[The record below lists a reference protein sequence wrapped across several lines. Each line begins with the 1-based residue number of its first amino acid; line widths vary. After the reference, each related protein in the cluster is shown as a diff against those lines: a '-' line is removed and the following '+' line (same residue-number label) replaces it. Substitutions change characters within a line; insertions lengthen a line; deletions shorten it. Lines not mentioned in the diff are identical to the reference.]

1 MNALKIFFRK
11 YRILLT
17 VVLFAIVFNAC
28 QDQELTTIEPR
39 DDIMQSTYGVIPG
52 KYIVVLKERNFDNLR
67 TIDDYRARTEIVRN
81 ISMNI
86 LAANNIDVENL
97 EHVYSVALQ
106 GFAAE
111 MSDSHA
117 DLLRQDPGVKYVE
130 QDQFYTLAP
139 PGRGKPGGGGD
150 GDDDTPTQTTPWGI
164 KRVNGG
170 VAYSGNVAWI
180 IDTGIDLDHPD
191 LNVDVR
197 RSVSF
202 LGGRDAKDPDDAH
215 GHGTHV
221 AGTVAAINNSI
232 GVIGVAA
239 GATVIS
245 VRVLDRRGSGTVS
258 GVIAGV
264 DHVAGNGSSGDV
276 ANMSLGGGYSL
287 ALNDAVINASA
298 KVKFAIAAGNSS
310 DDAINYSPASASYS
324 YSSDELILIKNPNI
338 FTVSAMSF
346 GDLWASF
353 SNFGPWVNYCV
364 PGVGVEST
372 WKKGG
377 YKTISGTSMAAPHIA
392 GVLLLGNISTDGLV
406 NGDPDGEPDPIGVH
420 IE

>member
-86 LAANNIDVENL
+86 LAANNIDVEKL

-106 GFAAE
+106 GFATE
-111 MSDSHA
+111 MSDRHA
-117 DLLRQDPGVKYVE
+117 DLLRQDPRVKYVE

-139 PGRGKPGGGGD
+139 PPGKGKPDGGGD

-164 KRVNGG
+164 ARVNVNGG
-170 VAYSGNVAWI
+170 AEYSGVAWI

-191 LNVDVR
+191 LNVDGG
-197 RSVSF
+197 RSVSV
-202 LGGRDAKDPDDAH
+202 LGGKDYDDPDDAH

-221 AGTVAAINNSI
+221 AGTVAAIDNDF

-245 VRVLDRRGSGTVS
+245 VRVLDRRGRGTLS

-264 DHVAGNGSSGDV
+264 VHVAVNGSPGDV
-276 ANMSLGGGYSL
+276 ANMSLGGGYSQ
-287 ALNDAVINASA
+287 ALNDAVINASDE
-298 KVKFAIAAGNSS
+298 VKFAIAAGNSS

-324 YSSDELILIKNPNI
+324 YSSDGLILIKNPNI
-338 FTVSAMSF
+338 FTVSAMSE

-353 SNFGPWVNYCV
+353 SNYGNPPVDYCG

-392 GVLLLGNISTDGLV
+392 GVLLLGIRTDGSV
-406 NGDPDGEPDPIGVH
+406 IGDPDGNADPIGVH
-420 IE
+420 

>member
-86 LAANNIDVENL
+86 LAANNIDVEKL

-150 GDDDTPTQTTPWGI
+150 GDDDTPTQTKPWGI
-164 KRVNGG
+164 LRVNGG
-170 VAYSGNVAWI
+170 ETYTGGKVAWI

-191 LNVDVR
+191 LNVDDEGR
-197 RSVSF
+197 NVSF
-202 LGGRDAKDPDDAH
+202 LGGRDTKDPDDAH

-221 AGTVAAINNSI
+221 AGTVAAIDNDI

-245 VRVLDRRGSGTVS
+245 VRVLDRRGSGTLS

-264 DHVAGNGSSGDV
+264 VYVAANGSPGDV
-276 ANMSLGGGYSL
+276 ANMSLGGGYSK
-287 ALNDAVINASA
+287 ALNDAVFNASA
-298 KVKFAIAAGNSS
+298 TTGIKFAIAAGNSS
-310 DDAINYSPASASYS
+310 DDAINYSPASAVG
-324 YSSDELILIKNPNI
+324 DNI
-338 FTVSAMSF
+338 YTVSAMSE

-353 SNFGPWVNYCV
+353 SNFGNPPIDYCG

-392 GVLLLGNISTDGLV
+392 GILLLGDIGTDGTTV
-406 NGDPDGEPDPIGVH
+406 IGDPDGTPDLICVH
-420 IE
+420 

>member
-86 LAANNIDVENL
+86 LAANNIDVEKL

-150 GDDDTPTQTTPWGI
+150 GDDDTPTQTKPWGI
-164 KRVNGG
+164 DRVNKGG
-170 VAYSGNVAWI
+170 AVDYGDNVAWI

-191 LNVDVR
+191 LNVDEEK
-197 RSVSF
+197 SVSF
-202 LGGRDAKDPDDAH
+202 LGGRDDPDDAH

-221 AGTVAAINNSI
+221 AGTVAAIDNDI
-232 GVIGVAA
+232 GVIVVAPE
-239 GATVIS
+239 ATLIS
-245 VRVLDRRGSGTVS
+245 VRVLDRRGSGTLS

-264 DHVAGNGSSGDV
+264 DYVAAKGSSGDV
-276 ANMSLGGGYSL
+276 ANMSLGGGKST
-287 ALNDAVINASA
+287 ALNDAVIIASA

-310 DDAINYSPASASYS
+310 DDASNYSPASA
-324 YSSDELILIKNPNI
+324 NGPNDGLKI
-338 FTVSAMSF
+338 PNLFTVSAMSI
-346 GDLWASF
+346 GDQWASF
-353 SNFGPWVNYCV
+353 SNYGNPPIDYCG

-420 IE
+420 

>member
-86 LAANNIDVENL
+86 LAANNIDVEKL

-106 GFAAE
+106 GFATE
-111 MSDSHA
+111 LSDSHA

-139 PGRGKPGGGGD
+139 PPGKGKPGGGGD
-150 GDDDTPTQTTPWGI
+150 SDPPAQTTPWGI
-164 KRVNGG
+164 KRVKGG
-170 VAYSGNVAWI
+170 VAYSGNNVAWI

-191 LNVDVR
+191 LNVDGG

-202 LGGRDAKDPDDAH
+202 LGGKDANDPDDAH

-221 AGTVAAINNSI
+221 AGTVAAIDNSI

-245 VRVLDRRGSGTVS
+245 VRVLDRRGSGTLS

-264 DHVAGNGSSGDV
+264 DYVAAPGNGSPGDV
-276 ANMSLGGGYSL
+276 ANMSLGGGLSQ
-287 ALNDAVINASA
+287 ALNDAVTAA
-298 KVKFAIAAGNSS
+298 AATGVKFALAAGNSS
-310 DDAINYSPASASYS
+310 DDASNYSPASA
-324 YSSDELILIKNPNI
+324 NGPNI
-338 FTVSAMSF
+338 STVSAMSY

-353 SNFGPWVNYCV
+353 SNFGPPVDYCG

-392 GVLLLGNISTDGLV
+392 GILLLGNGNISTDGTV
-406 NGDPDGEPDPIGVH
+406 IGDPDGNPDLIGVH
-420 IE
+420 